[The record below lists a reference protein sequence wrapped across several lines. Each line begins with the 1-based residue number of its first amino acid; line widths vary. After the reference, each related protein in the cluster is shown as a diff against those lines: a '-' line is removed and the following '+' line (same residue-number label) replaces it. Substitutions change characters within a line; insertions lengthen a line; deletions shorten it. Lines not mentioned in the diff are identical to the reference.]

1 MAVSAFS
8 DLFLSSTLIS
18 LIIMV
23 SFYVSE
29 QFLLPGRQN
38 ALHCLMFLEVK
49 VIATLFLPSWSLDS
63 REAIDKHTGQC
74 SVLCCG
80 L

>member
-1 MAVSAFS
+1 MEQATLYCNLVTFLMEVSAFP
-8 DLFLSSTLIS
+8 DHLFILSSTLIS

-38 ALHCLMFLEVK
+38 ALHCLMFLDIK
-49 VIATLFLPSWSLDS
+49 I
-63 REAIDKHTGQC
+63 IDFCPHG
-74 SVLCCG
+74 V
-80 L
+80 